1 MEASDIYQN
10 YFRTL
15 IQTVQL
21 WQGGGVSPRN
31 RGSHRENVL
40 ALDVVTPPPENDGK
54 VKPV

>member
-1 MEASDIYQN
+1 VEASDIYQN